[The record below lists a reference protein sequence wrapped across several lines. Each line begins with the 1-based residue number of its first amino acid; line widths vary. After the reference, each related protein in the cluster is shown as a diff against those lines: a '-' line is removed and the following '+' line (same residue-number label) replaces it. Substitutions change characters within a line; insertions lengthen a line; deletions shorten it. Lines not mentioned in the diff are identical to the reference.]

1 MAKNKKKGAELI
13 RAGGLGAWNVNQH
26 APVFAHKNT
35 KRNKT
40 RGSQK
45 ARALAEQM

>member
-1 MAKNKKKGAELI
+1 MAKNKNKKAGLV

-35 KRNKT
+35 KRNKA
-40 RGSQK
+40 RAAQK